1 MLKKNNADNLSIGMK
16 WKNRTISLEESNSF
30 PHTQIYPNFTEG
42 EKTLNMIN
50 QNKQEKKNLRSI
62 WKYHLC
68 FCTGFPM
75 IND

>member
-16 WKNRTISLEESNSF
+16 WKNRTISSEESNSF

-50 QNKQEKKNLRSI
+50 QNKQKKKI
-62 WKYHLC
+62 
-68 FCTGFPM
+68 
-75 IND
+75 